1 MPLETKGRR
10 GWPFWDPKV
19 LLPMGVLG
27 AGEGTVTL
35 KANSKDVD
43 VIPQHNIN
51 EE

>member
-10 GWPFWDPKV
+10 GWPFWHPKV
-19 LLPMGVLG
+19 LLPVGVVG

-35 KANSKDVD
+35 KANSKDVS
-43 VIPQHNIN
+43 VIPQHNID